1 MDNGEN
7 VRMMF
12 EHRNATA
19 EVKALLPFDNEYKR
33 KVVIRRVEG
42 NPDIARIYTKGAPE
56 NIIPLCTKTLNS
68 SNEEID
74 FTSSD

>member
-12 EHRNATA
+12 ERRNATA

-42 NPDIARIYTKGAPE
+42 KPDIARIYTKGAPE

>member
-42 NPDIARIYTKGAPE
+42 KPDIARIYTKGAPE